1 MDCCNPCTPARWK
14 EFEGD
19 TVVINC
25 GIFGSIPVVVL
36 CVHETKKQVSVCVEP
51 PYDNTYYRFSAIL
64 NISDDGLRPR
74 FYKENHCERVW
85 RWFKWFLGPSKK
97 TL

>member
-14 EFEGD
+14 EFEGAVL
-19 TVVINC
+19 VVDCLI
-25 GIFGSIPVVVL
+25 GRVPVIIL
-36 CVHETKKQVSVCVEP
+36 RVHEEKKQVSVCVEP
-51 PYDNTYYRFSAIL
+51 PYGNIHHWYTAIL
-64 NISDDGLRPR
+64 DISDDGLCPK
-74 FYKENHCERVW
+74 FYKENRGERVW